1 MNFYYRNTIA
11 GFLQSNSDEIIGS
24 ITRSNEFDSSF
35 LQNKSWE
42 QQIPILKNALI
53 GYHGEILFEISIPRM
68 GKRVDTLVIID
79 NVVFVIE
86 FKVGE
91 THFQNHDIEQVWDYA
106 LDLKNFHKTS
116 HDVVIVPILVATEA
130 KKSFTE
136 IVLTSHGDNLT
147 LPVRIGSNSLNE
159 VFKNALLFFID
170 EPIINILN
178 YINGGYMPTP
188 TIVEAAVSL
197 YTTHS
202 VENITRSDA
211 DAKNLTITTR
221 SISKII
227 EKAKRKRRKIICFV
241 TGVPGA
247 GKTLV
252 GLNIATAH
260 LDQEKGNTSVYLS
273 GNKPLVDI
281 LQEALARDKV
291 LREREKGNRLTK
303 MSAHQAVKTFI
314 QIIHHYRDEY
324 LRNTEAP
331 YDHVAIF
338 DEAQRAWNKEQT
350 VKFMKQKKG
359 ISDFAYSE
367 PEFLISCLNRH
378 NDWAVVVCLV
388 GGGQE
393 INTGEAGIS
402 EWLNAL
408 DKTFKEWE
416 IYISPNLTDS
426 EYLANDTIEK
436 LNINNRIYFDENL
449 HLSVSMRS
457 FRAEKLSSFVKN
469 ILDLDIEKAKEDFD
483 QIACKYPIVLTR
495 DIIRAKKWLKE
506 KARGSERYGIVVSSQ
521 AVRLKP
527 FAIDVKTPMNHVNWF
542 LDGKEDVRSSFYLE
556 DIATEF
562 HVQGLELDWSCVV
575 WDGDLRFSQ
584 NGWHTYSFKGS
595 KWQNI
600 NNPDRKKY
608 LLNAYRVL
616 LTRARQG
623 MVIVIPEG
631 NIEDHTRKKEYY
643 DPTFNYL
650 KSIGI
655 QILDSE
661 ERLGL

>member
-1 MNFYYRNTIA
+1 MNYYYRNTISI
-11 GFLQSNSDEIIGS
+11 FLQSNTDEIIGG
-24 ITRSNEFDSSF
+24 ITRANEFDVTF

-42 QQIPILKNALI
+42 QQIPILKTALQNFE
-53 GYHGEILFEISIPRM
+53 GEIFFEYSIPRM
-68 GKRVDTLVIID
+68 GKRVDTLIIIK

-91 THFQNHDIEQVWDYA
+91 RHFQNNHLEQVWDYA

-116 HDVVIVPILVATEA
+116 HNVVLVPVLIATEA
-130 KKSFTE
+130 RNSFAE
-136 IVLTSHGDNLT
+136 IRLTSHNDNLT
-147 LPVRIGSNSLNE
+147 FPVKIGSSSLKEMINS
-159 VFKNALLFFID
+159 ALSFFSD
-170 EPIINILN
+170 EPQINVTD

-188 TIVEAAVSL
+188 TIIEAAVSL

-211 DAKNLTITTR
+211 GAKNLTQTTR
-221 SISKII
+221 KISEII
-227 EKAKRKRRKIICFV
+227 EQAKTENKKNICFV

-252 GLNIATAH
+252 GLNVATSH
-260 LDQEKGNTSVYLS
+260 LDNEHGNASVYLS

-291 LREREKGNRLTK
+291 QREREKGNTITK
-303 MSAHQAVKTFI
+303 KTARQAVKAFI

-324 LRNTEAP
+324 LRNQEAP

-359 ISDFAYSE
+359 IADFDYSE

-378 NDWAVVVCLV
+378 KDWAVIICLV

-402 EWLNAL
+402 EWLDAMN
-408 DKTFKEWE
+408 KTFPDWQV
-416 IYISPNLTDS
+416 YISPNLTDS
-426 EYLANDTIEK
+426 EYAAEEAIQI
-436 LNINNRIYFDENL
+436 LNNKGRISFDENL

-457 FRAEKLSSFVKN
+457 FRAEKLSAFVKN
-469 ILDLDIEKAKEDFD
+469 LLDIEIEKAKDDFL
-483 QIACKYPIVLTR
+483 QISEKYPIVLTR
-495 DIIRAKKWLKE
+495 DIVKAKSWLKE

-521 AVRLKP
+521 ALRLKP

-542 LDGKEDVRSSFYLE
+542 LDGKDDVRSSFYLE
-556 DIATEF
+556 DVATEF

-575 WDGDLRFSQ
+575 WDGDLRYSP
-584 NGWHTYSFKGS
+584 NGWQTFSFKGN

-600 NNPDRKKY
+600 NKLERKKY

-631 NIEDHTRKKEYY
+631 NPEDHTRKKEFY
-643 DPTFNYL
+643 DPTYYYL
-650 KSIGI
+650 QGVGI
-655 QILDSE
+655 PAL
-661 ERLGL
+661 

>member
-1 MNFYYRNTIA
+1 MNYYYRNTISD
-11 GFLQSNSDEIIGS
+11 FLQKTTNEIIGA
-24 ITRSNEFDSSF
+24 ITRSNEYDVTF

-42 QQIPILKNALI
+42 QQIPILKNALQNFE
-53 GYHGEILFEISIPRM
+53 GEIFFEFSIPRM
-68 GKRVDTLVIID
+68 GKRVDTLVIIQ
-79 NVVFVIE
+79 NIVFVIE

-91 THFQNHDIEQVWDYA
+91 SHFLNHNIEQVWDYA

-116 HDVVIVPILVATEA
+116 HHVVLVPILIATEA
-130 KKSFTE
+130 RKSFTE
-136 IVLTSHGDNLT
+136 ILLTSHNDNLT
-147 LPVRIGSNSLNE
+147 LPVKIGSNELKG
-159 VFKNALLFFID
+159 VIQNALLFFLD
-170 EPIINILN
+170 TPTINVTE
-178 YINGGYMPTP
+178 YISGGYMPTP
-188 TIVEAAVSL
+188 TIIEAAVSL

-211 DAKNLTITTR
+211 DAKNLTVTTR
-221 SISKII
+221 NISEII
-227 EKAKRKRRKIICFV
+227 ETAKNENKKIICFI

-252 GLNIATAH
+252 GLNVATSH
-260 LDQEKGNTSVYLS
+260 LDNANGNVSVYLS

-281 LQEALARDKV
+281 LQEALARDKIQ
-291 LREREKGNRLTK
+291 REREKGNRVTK
-303 MSAHQAVKTFI
+303 RIAQQAVKTFI

-324 LRNTEAP
+324 LKNPEAP

-359 ISDFAYSE
+359 ISDFDYSE

-378 NDWAVVVCLV
+378 KDWAVIVCLV

-402 EWLNAL
+402 EWLDAMYN
-408 DKTFKEWE
+408 TFPEWKV
-416 IYISPNLTDS
+416 YISPNLTDS
-426 EYLANDTIEK
+426 EYSAIEAIEK
-436 LNINNRIYFDENL
+436 LKGRISFDENL

-469 ILDLDIEKAKEDFD
+469 ILDIEIEKAKEDFLHIFD
-483 QIACKYPIVLTR
+483 KYPIVLTR
-495 DIIRAKKWLKE
+495 DIVKAKQWLKE

-521 AVRLKP
+521 ALRLKP

-542 LDGKEDVRSSFYLE
+542 LDGKDDVRSSFFLE
-556 DIATEF
+556 DVATEF
-562 HVQGLELDWSCVV
+562 HIQGLELDWSCIV
-575 WDGDLRFSQ
+575 WDGDLRYSS
-584 NGWHTYSFKGS
+584 NGWQTYSFKGN

-600 NNPDRKKY
+600 NSLERKKY

-631 NIEDHTRKKEYY
+631 NNEDYTRKKEYFDGTY
-643 DPTFNYL
+643 NYL
-650 KSIGI
+650 RTIGLK
-655 QILDSE
+655 IL
-661 ERLGL
+661 